1 VKHDVHPGDS
11 VAAHLQLAQ
20 VATEKLDLAVKPREI
35 RFITCAEVVYH
46 ADIVPKSHEPLG
58 EM

>member
-20 VATEKLDLAVKPREI
+20 VATKKLDLAVKAREI
-35 RFITCAEVVYH
+35 RFITSAEVVYDS
-46 ADIVPKSHEPLG
+46 DIVPKSYEPLG
-58 EM
+58 DV